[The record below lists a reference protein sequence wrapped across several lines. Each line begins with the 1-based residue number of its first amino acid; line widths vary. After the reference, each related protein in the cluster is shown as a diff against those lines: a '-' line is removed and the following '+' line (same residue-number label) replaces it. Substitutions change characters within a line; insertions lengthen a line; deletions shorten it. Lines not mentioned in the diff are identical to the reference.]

1 MQGLWCHCAKNIGQ
15 EKVSM
20 GFLQTSNRHC
30 CNTTM
35 GGKKKKKGIR
45 RREKERKWCRNGVA
59 QSWKEVGV
67 LTFLLS
73 AHCAE
78 IDTLFH
84 HSTVQFLNCNVEY
97 NLSSISSLS
106 GHTFLMAHSHTTKFG
121 LKLPGGNS
129 QWRSNHQRSQPW
141 DGRAF
146 KDNYLY
152 EKSEVLPA
160 EGKRGTEENHRNTP
174 VDVKT
179 FHLSL
184 LICVSQNVEGE
195 PSGNW
200 RKELTLLIYWSCL
213 TVSGIL
219 YHWIL
224 KSHPNSR

>member
-1 MQGLWCHCAKNIGQ
+1 MSLCQ
-15 EKVSM
+15 EYWARKSGY
-20 GFLQTSNRHC
+20 GFSSNFKQALLQHHNGR
-30 CNTTM
+30 
-35 GGKKKKKGIR
+35 KEKKKKGIR

-59 QSWKEVGV
+59 QSWKEAGV

-97 NLSSISSLS
+97 SLSSISSLS

-121 LKLPGGNS
+121 FKLAGGNS

-160 EGKRGTEENHRNTP
+160 EGKRGTEENNRNTP

-184 LICVSQNVEGE
+184 LICVNQNV
-195 PSGNW
+195 
-200 RKELTLLIYWSCL
+200 
-213 TVSGIL
+213 
-219 YHWIL
+219 
-224 KSHPNSR
+224 